1 MRGNRLLAGA
11 VASELVVLGVFLA
24 VPPLPELLGHAVPPA
39 LGWALAALAEAF
51 PGIETIG
58 AATLAEARAAAA
70 QLRPQICLV
79 DLELPDGSGV
89 ELIRDLAPR
98 GCQCVVT
105 TIYADDHHLFPALR
119 AGACGYLLKDQ
130 PGDKVV
136 HALRGIV
143 AGEPPLSPVIAQR
156 LLRVF
161 GAPANPAER
170 IDARLSNRE
179 RETLTLIAKGFR
191 LPEVAAQ
198 LGVSRNTAAGFIK
211 AIYRKLDIS
220 SRAEATLEAT
230 RMGLVD
236 PRMQ

>member
-1 MRGNRLLAGA
+1 MVEDLKA
-11 VASELVVLGVFLA
+11 
-24 VPPLPELLGHAVPPA
+24 PA
-39 LGWALAALAEAF
+39 QWLQEILAEAF
-51 PGIETIG
+51 PDLRVHH
-58 AATLAEARAAAA
+58 ADSLANARTL
-70 QLRPQICLV
+70 LRQHPPDIALI
-79 DLELPDGSGV
+79 DLGLPDGSGV
-89 ELIRDLAPR
+89 ELIRDLTPR

>member
-1 MRGNRLLAGA
+1 MQTGW
-11 VASELVVLGVFLA
+11 VVEDLKA
-24 VPPLPELLGHAVPPA
+24 PA
-39 LGWALAALAEAF
+39 QWLQEILAEAF
-51 PGIETIG
+51 PDLRVHH
-58 AATLAEARAAAA
+58 ADSLANARTL
-70 QLRPQICLV
+70 LRQHPPDIALI
-79 DLELPDGSGV
+79 DLGLPDGSGV

>member
-1 MRGNRLLAGA
+1 MQTGW
-11 VASELVVLGVFLA
+11 VVEDLKA
-24 VPPLPELLGHAVPPA
+24 PA
-39 LGWALAALAEAF
+39 QWLQEILAEAF
-51 PGIETIG
+51 PDLRVHHVDSL
-58 AATLAEARAAAA
+58 ANARTL
-70 QLRPQICLV
+70 LRQHPPDIALI
-79 DLELPDGSGV
+79 DLGLPDGSGV

>member
-1 MRGNRLLAGA
+1 MQTGW
-11 VASELVVLGVFLA
+11 VVEDLKA
-24 VPPLPELLGHAVPPA
+24 PA
-39 LGWALAALAEAF
+39 QWLQEILAEAF
-51 PGIETIG
+51 PDLRVHH
-58 AATLAEARAAAA
+58 ADSLANARTL
-70 QLRPQICLV
+70 LRQHPPDIALI
-79 DLELPDGSGV
+79 DLGLPDGSGV
-89 ELIRDLAPR
+89 ELIRDLTPR

>member
-1 MRGNRLLAGA
+1 MQTGW
-11 VASELVVLGVFLA
+11 VVEDLKA
-24 VPPLPELLGHAVPPA
+24 PA
-39 LGWALAALAEAF
+39 QWLQEILAEAF
-51 PGIETIG
+51 PDLRVHH
-58 AATLAEARAAAA
+58 ADSLANARTL
-70 QLRPQICLV
+70 LRQHPPDIALI
-79 DLELPDGSGV
+79 DLGLPDGSGV

-198 LGVSRNTAAGFIK
+198 LGVSRKG
-211 AIYRKLDIS
+211 
-220 SRAEATLEAT
+220 
-230 RMGLVD
+230 GL
-236 PRMQ
+236 